1 MNDITEGKMVNKC
14 KYYGWENCPNSEH
27 SQSSVLKMHC
37 AAQRLASIE
46 SATECSVVYA
56 KY

>member
-1 MNDITEGKMVNKC
+1 MVNKC